1 MFNLRYLRKGLS
13 LRIVNL
19 VGLTVTV
26 VSLVLS
32 IGYIRREK
40 SYDRHHSK
48 AERIVRLSPK
58 MEGEPLDVRSFGNS
72 VVPLLEALPEV
83 ETYAKI
89 HNYYSTDLEYKGM
102 HFTKSEHVFL
112 INEAF
117 FDVFDIKFTAPVS
130 EDFGHDHVYLSES
143 YASYLAAVSSEDSM
157 VGKEII
163 INQESAVVAGIYED
177 FPETSHFRADALIF
191 RTWFG
196 KNPMFCYHYLL
207 LKEGTDVDALEE
219 KMTDMIRV
227 SGLFKGGIYEKPVS
241 AFLMPLTEIH
251 LHSHFIR
258 EFENN
263 GNVIYIYLVICANVL
278 LVLIVLFNFFLNS
291 SLILMDNEKRHRVNW
306 ILGSDRSYWLVSLA
320 KKLNMDFG
328 RSAKWVFLVQYAI
341 VTLILVMTF
350 GMDRQMEMVSRIQ
363 PGGSSVLVLNVPSD
377 AVMEK
382 LAVFKDELKKEP
394 NVKGVT
400 SVFLLPGNAVR
411 DFATI
416 EVSGKEDSLSIPMFV
431 VGEDFIPFFDL
442 ELIAGSGFGSLPMDY
457 KNEHDLLMW
466 RLYYNEC
473 LGWTEDYIINESA
486 LPLLGFENASEA
498 IGQEVKLSHG
508 TVDYINKGKIAG
520 VVKDFYYTGT
530 LNRTEPII
538 MMQRNLF
545 QSCVLVDLSDM
556 DNGLEQV
563 MKVWNDVYPDYVIS
577 DYEFMEDIYN
587 DMYSNERNA
596 LSLMRAFAIIC
607 FIITDL
613 GLIVFMAYI
622 VKRRRKEIALRKVN
636 GATSGNI
643 VTMLNLYYLKYI
655 LIAFAIAAPLAYW
668 LLDRWLQTFAYRI
681 AIDWWM
687 FAFAVLTLILISAA
701 SVSIQSL
708 RAASANPLDGIRE
721 N

>member
-668 LLDRWLQTFAYRI
+668 LLDRWLLTFAYRI

>member
-1 MFNLRYLRKGLS
+1 MFNFRYIRKGLS

-32 IGYIRREK
+32 IGYIRHER

-112 INEAF
+112 VNEAF
-117 FDVFDIKFTAPVS
+117 FDVFDIKFITTVS
-130 EDFGHDHVYLSES
+130 EDFGHDHVYLSKS
-143 YASYLAAVSSEDSM
+143 YASYLAAASSEDSM
-157 VGKEII
+157 VGREIV
-163 INQESAVVAGIYED
+163 INGEPAVVAGIYED

-207 LKEGTDVDALEE
+207 LKEGTDVEALEE
-219 KMTDMIRV
+219 KMTDMIRA
-227 SGLFKGGIYEKPVS
+227 SGLFKNGIYEKPVS
-241 AFLMPLTEIH
+241 AFLMPLTDIH
-251 LHSHFIR
+251 LHSHYIR

-278 LVLIVLFNFFLNS
+278 LVLIVLFNLFLNR

-350 GMDRQMEMVSRIQ
+350 GMDRQMDMVSRIQ
-363 PGGSSVLVLNVPSD
+363 PGGDSVLVLNVPSD
-377 AVMEK
+377 AVKEK

-394 NVKGVT
+394 DVKAVT

-431 VGEDFIPFFDL
+431 VGEDFVPFFNL
-442 ELIAGSGFGSLPMDY
+442 ELIAGNGFGKLPMDY

-466 RLYYNEC
+466 RLYYNEY

-486 LPLLGFENASEA
+486 LPLLGFENASDA

-508 TVDYINKGKIAG
+508 TVDYINKGKIVG

-545 QSCVLVDLSDM
+545 QSCILVDLSDIG
-556 DNGLEQV
+556 NGLEQV
-563 MKVWNDVYPDYVIS
+563 KKVWDDVYPDYVLS

-587 DMYSNERNA
+587 DMYANERTA
-596 LSLMRAFAIIC
+596 LGLMRAFALIC

-622 VKRRRKEIALRKVN
+622 VKRRRKEIAIRKVN
-636 GATSGNI
+636 GATSGN
-643 VTMLNLYYLKYI
+643 VVAMLNLYYLKYI
-655 LIAFAIAAPLAYW
+655 LVAFAVAAPLAYW

-687 FAFAVLTLILISAA
+687 FAFAALTLTLISAA